1 MLGLSANLNYYLFN
15 GSVDMRKGIFRLCE
29 HIRSEL
35 KKDPSDTMSV
45 YMFMSKN
52 RRIVKLLHYEH
63 GFYVLY
69 EKRPVI
75 GKFKKPVFDEKSQC
89 YQISWSDMAYLT
101 ESLVIDQMSV
111 ADTGRACSQSTDTQ

>member
-1 MLGLSANLNYYLFN
+1 MLGLSVNLNYYLFN

-35 KKDPSDTMSV
+35 KKDPSDTTSV

-75 GKFKKPVFDEKSQC
+75 GKFKKSPYSTRNRSAIK
-89 YQISWSDMAYLT
+89 YHGRTWLISL
-101 ESLVIDQMSV
+101 
-111 ADTGRACSQSTDTQ
+111 RAL